1 MYNYQ
6 TELEAASK
14 KEIAKGVIKTM
25 ALVNWLAG
33 MGRFTLED
41 ILADNKLCGSSCKQM
56 MCVDLLEEL
65 GYIRKVGGKPET
77 AQFQMYVK
85 C

>member
-14 KEIAKGVIKTM
+14 KDIADGVIKT
-25 ALVNWLAG
+25 LVTINHLNFDY
-33 MGRFTLED
+33 FTLE
-41 ILADNKLCGSSCKQM
+41 IVLQNNRLYESSWKQM
-56 MCVDLLEEL
+56 MYVDLLEEM
-65 GYIRKVGGKPET
+65 GYIRKVGGKPE
-77 AQFQMYVK
+77 ASQFQMYVK